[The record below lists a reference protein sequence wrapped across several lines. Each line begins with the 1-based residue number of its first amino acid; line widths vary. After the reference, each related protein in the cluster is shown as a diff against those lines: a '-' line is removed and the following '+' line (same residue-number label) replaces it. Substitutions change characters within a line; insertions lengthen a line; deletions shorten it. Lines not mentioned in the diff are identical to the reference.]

1 MLEDAEK
8 AAQERQLPMN
18 GTLDNN
24 KHAILVKTAGDSS
37 SPINEFFKDRSVFLT
52 GGTGFLGKILIEK
65 LLRSCHGLKNVYILL
80 RAKDELDPAE
90 RMEELLDS
98 PVFQGLKR
106 DNPTVLGKLVP
117 VIGDILLPGLG
128 LSQPD
133 LQTLI
138 ENVTVVYHSA
148 ASVRFDEPLRKAI
161 DVNVLGTRRV
171 LELCHKL
178 KSIAA
183 FVHVSTAYCFCNRDH
198 VDEIVY
204 PEKIPYQRVIDVS
217 EWLEEKLQEKILGQV
232 MGGRPTTYHYTKALA
247 ESLLVHEGGNL
258 PIVILRPS
266 IVTCSVKEPMSGWV
280 DNFNGPAGFVIA
292 TGKGVLRTMVIR
304 PNSSADIY
312 PVDMVAN
319 MMITSSWHIW
329 KQPPMNAPFV
339 INCTS
344 GSFRRLTW
352 LQIFQ
357 YSKPLVLK
365 YPSSE
370 IFRYPGGSY
379 KTSHFWH
386 SIACQL
392 DHNLPAFF
400 VDTLARIC
408 GQKPFLGDVYKRIH
422 RAMGMLEFFVT
433 HEWTFAVDNLRLLMT
448 ELEGSDR
455 QTFDF
460 DIRTIDWVPYLENY
474 ILGVRKYVLKEDP
487 STIPAARKK
496 LNSCNGAKAKTK
508 AKKKAET
515 KATSWTAMCNSA
527 SEPAQRIYYV
537 GLLSQLLLLAGAMRL
552 LVKHSQTFN
561 DLWWTLISNL
571 LQLSVRISLAL
582 RSTRSS

>member
-1 MLEDAEK
+1 MNGIIHNNNKDVTLVK
-8 AAQERQLPMN
+8 AAGGP
-18 GTLDNN
+18 
-24 KHAILVKTAGDSS
+24 S
-37 SPINEFFKDRSVFLT
+37 SPINEFFKDRAVFLT

-65 LLRSCHGLKNVYILL
+65 LLRSCHSLKNVYILL
-80 RAKDELDPAE
+80 RAKDGMAPAE
-90 RMEELLDS
+90 RMEELLNC
-98 PVFQGLKR
+98 PVFESIKR
-106 DNPTVLGKLVP
+106 DNPTALGKLVP

-133 LQTLI
+133 LKTLV
-138 ENVTVVYHSA
+138 ENVSVVYHSA

-161 DVNVLGTRRV
+161 DINVLGTRRV

-198 VDEIVY
+198 IDEVVY
-204 PEKIPYQRVIDVS
+204 PESIPYQRVIDVS
-217 EWLEEKLQEKILGQV
+217 EWLEEDLQEKILGQV

-266 IVTCSVKEPMSGWV
+266 IVTCSWKEPMVGWV

-292 TGKGVLRTMVIR
+292 TGKGVLRSMVIR

-329 KQPPMNAPFV
+329 KQPPMSAPFV

-352 LQIFQ
+352 QQIFE

-365 YPSSE
+365 YPSNVVY
-370 IFRYPGGSY
+370 RYPGGSF

-386 SIACQL
+386 AVACQL

-400 VDTLARIC
+400 VDTLARLF
-408 GQKPFLGDVYKRIH
+408 GQKPILGDVYKRIH

-433 HEWTFAVDNLRLLMT
+433 HEWTFAVDNLRLLMA

-460 DIRTIDWVPYLENY
+460 DIRTIDWVPYLEQY

-496 LNSCNGAKAKTK
+496 LASCNGAKAETK
-508 AKKKAET
+508 AETKAQT
-515 KATSWTAMCNSA
+515 KATSWTALCSSA

-537 GLLSQLLLLAGAMRL
+537 GLLTQLFLVAGTMRL
-552 LVKHSQTFN
+552 LVKHTQTFN
-561 DLWWTLISNL
+561 DLWWTLVSNL

-582 RSTRSS
+582 RSTRGS

>member
-1 MLEDAEK
+1 MQLDAEDRQV
-8 AAQERQLPMN
+8 QEKVKMN
-18 GTLDNN
+18 GISETKRKVPVNGIVTD
-24 KHAILVKTAGDSS
+24 TS
-37 SPINEFFKDRSVFLT
+37 SPINNFLRDRSVFVT

-80 RAKDELDPAE
+80 RGKDGMSPEE
-90 RMEELLDS
+90 RLQEMFDS
-98 PVFQGLKR
+98 PVFDGLKSQR
-106 DNPTVLGKLVP
+106 PSVLGKVIP
-117 VIGDILLPGLG
+117 VIGDIMQPQLG
-128 LSQPD
+128 LSQSD
-133 LQTLI
+133 LTALI
-138 ENVTVVYHSA
+138 ENVTIVYHSA

-161 DVNVLGTRRV
+161 DINVLGTRKV

-217 EWLEEKLQEKILGQV
+217 EWLEDKLQEKILGQV

-266 IVTCSVKEPMSGWV
+266 IVTSSWKDPLPGWV

-312 PVDMVAN
+312 PVDMVAS
-319 MMITSSWHIW
+319 MMIASSWHVW
-329 KQPPMNAPFV
+329 KEPPQNAPFV
-339 INCTS
+339 VNCTS
-344 GSFRRLTW
+344 GPMRRLTW
-352 LQIFQ
+352 KQIFD

-365 YPSSE
+365 YPSNE
-370 IFRYPGGSY
+370 IYRYPGGSF

-386 SIACQL
+386 AIAVQL
-392 DHNLPAFF
+392 DHNLPAFV
-400 VDTLARIC
+400 VDTVARLF
-408 GQKPFLGDVYKRIH
+408 GQKPILGDVYKRIH

-433 HEWTFAVDNLRLLMT
+433 HEWTFAIDNLRLLMA
-448 ELEGSDR
+448 ELEGPDR
-455 QTFDF
+455 QVFDF
-460 DIRTIDWVPYLENY
+460 DIRTIDWVPYLEQY
-474 ILGVRKYVLKEDP
+474 ILGVRKFVLKEDP

-496 LNSCNGAKAKTK
+496 LN
-508 AKKKAET
+508 
-515 KATSWTAMCNSA
+515 
-527 SEPAQRIYYV
+527 R
-537 GLLSQLLLLAGAMRL
+537 
-552 LVKHSQTFN
+552 
-561 DLWWTLISNL
+561 
-571 LQLSVRISLAL
+571 
-582 RSTRSS
+582 